1 MPLPGDLLLRDAEEA
16 VRLIAL
22 DFVAQAR
29 EAAPRCLDPKD
40 SEGLHDFRVS
50 IRRLRSTVSAW
61 KGLLRGVVEK
71 RDRRTLAG
79 FQKRTGAS
87 RDAEVALEW
96 LEEQVGKLEPEHGPG
111 YEWVEARLRSAG
123 SSSDLEE
130 RHTLGAPAPSP
141 ASEEDAPRSGDHS
154 RGASNTPS
162 GDAHRTVC
170 DEFAGWADG
179 FLSRLEN
186 PVPAGAVRSPY
197 AQALAE
203 RLDSV
208 AHRLEVRVDDLGD
221 DRKRGP
227 HRVRIA
233 CKRLR
238 YLVEPARAESDVAVS
253 VVERCKQLQ
262 NVLGTLNDANV
273 LDDLLK
279 VYVEAVSTTSEP
291 GVLALCRLNAARAD
305 ASYRSFRVDW
315 LEGAGMQTLLDEVF
329 ALVRE
334 LRG

>member
-1 MPLPGDLLLRDAEEA
+1 MPLPGDLLRRDAEEA

-29 EAAPRCLDPKD
+29 EAAPCCLDPED

-71 RDRRTLAG
+71 GDRKTLAG

-96 LEEQVGKLEPEHGPG
+96 LETQIEELEPGHGPG
-111 YEWVEARLRSAG
+111 FEWTEARLRSAARPESG
-123 SSSDLEE
+123 DLNREVCAE
-130 RHTLGAPAPSP
+130 FVEWAGGFESCLGHPAP
-141 ASEEDAPRSGDHS
+141 RQ
-154 RGASNTPS
+154 GA
-162 GDAHRTVC
+162 GV
-170 DEFAGWADG
+170 
-179 FLSRLEN
+179 
-186 PVPAGAVRSPY
+186 PY
-197 AQALAE
+197 AEALAE
-203 RLDSV
+203 RLEWV
-208 AHRLEVRVDDLGD
+208 AHRLAVCLDGLGD
-221 DRKRGP
+221 ERTRGP

-238 YLVEPARAESDVAVS
+238 YLVEPVRAESDVAVS
-253 VVERCKQLQ
+253 VVERCKRLQ
-262 NVLGTLNDANV
+262 DVLGTLNDANV
-273 LDDLLK
+273 LGELLR
-279 VYVEAVSTTSEP
+279 VYVEAATTASES
-291 GVLALCRLNAARAD
+291 GLLELTRLNAAREE

-315 LEGAGMQTLLDEVF
+315 LDGAGMQTLLDE
-329 ALVRE
+329 AAELARE

>member
-1 MPLPGDLLLRDAEEA
+1 MIS
-16 VRLIAL
+16 IAL
-22 DFVAQAR
+22 EFVSQAR
-29 EAAPRCLDPKD
+29 AAAPRCGDPED
-40 SEGLHDFRVS
+40 GEGLHDFRVA
-50 IRRLRSTVSAW
+50 IRRLRSTLSAW
-61 KGLLRGVVEK
+61 KGLLRGVVRK
-71 RDRRTLAG
+71 RDLKTLAG

-96 LEEQVGKLEPEHGPG
+96 LEEQVDELAPEHRPG
-111 YEWVEARLRSAG
+111 CEWVEARLRSAG
-123 SSSDLEE
+123 SPSDLAE
-130 RHTLGAPAPSP
+130 RHTQGAPAPSP

-154 RGASNTPS
+154 RGASHTPS
-162 GDAHRTVC
+162 GDAHRAVC
-170 DEFAGWADG
+170 AEFIEWAGGFEARLAD
-179 FLSRLEN
+179 RMA
-186 PVPAGAVRSPY
+186 AGEAGPPY

-203 RLDSV
+203 RVDWI
-208 AHRLEVRVDDLGD
+208 ADRLNSCVDGLGD

-233 CKRLR
+233 GKRLR

-291 GVLALCRLNAARAD
+291 GVPALCRLNAARAD

-315 LEGAGMQTLLDEVF
+315 LDGAGMRTLLDEAA
-329 ALVRE
+329 ALARQ
-334 LRG
+334 LRAG